1 MAGKDQRHCLG
12 RVSSVVTGSLER
24 FFYRHGKSVASYPFR
39 YIVSC
44 LAITALCCVGFL
56 NFKMEHRP
64 EKLWIPQDSDY
75 VTTLSWR
82 DENFPSVQRIE
93 MLLFEAS
100 NVLKAEYV
108 KEMFLL
114 HQDIRKIVVINDQ
127 GQNVTQED
135 LCFRVPALG
144 GEMRQ
149 ELRQIKASMFPGRNP
164 NNDFDW
170 SLEFDKTI
178 YYQFYSRMPSECL
191 ELSILEMWG
200 YDEEVIGALSD
211 EDVILAINTVNISST
226 YSHPVDFRKF
236 LGGIERNA
244 SGHITGAKTSLTQIL
259 MHVNRSEI
267 DLSDS
272 NNAGLAEEVNPSLF
286 AWEGEFIRL
295 LRNPVRRPQ
304 GLGIFFQ
311 SHRSFGEVSSETVFG
326 DVTFLIFGNAMLF
339 IYVQIMLGKFNMVE
353 KRPVLSLLGLL
364 ATYLAVGI
372 SFGLCSA
379 VGLPYSPVHSILP
392 LLMLGLGVDDM
403 FVIVQSW
410 HNLKPQE
417 RKLNLQTKIGRAL
430 RHAGVAITV
439 TSLTDFAAF
448 AIGATT
454 VLPALRSFCL
464 YSALGIVALYLL
476 QATFFVAW
484 FTLDQSRL
492 EDHRDGLI
500 WCYKHKNWTP
510 NKCSTH
516 DYCQMFLDKI
526 YGKFLLKKPVKVAV
540 ILATIAM
547 TGASVW
553 GVTNLRQEFDPVL
566 FIPQSSY
573 LFKFLSRILHYY
585 PEAGERGTLYLGALN
600 YSQELPKIGE
610 LTTQMKENE
619 YISFVDSWYDL
630 MVTYTM
636 QDVGID
642 IGGKVM
648 NETFFREILSAF
660 LFSPSGS
667 RFQTFF
673 HFNGNLT
680 IGKPTPQLLAC
691 KFDYSHRTLSG
702 SAEKIVALDQLN
714 GLINNQNFSDFAG
727 AIAFNYAGW
736 ETDKIIATELIRNVS
751 LAMVAVFIMTLLL
764 LANFVTSF
772 YVLLCVSLTLVDVMA
787 LMAWWDLTI
796 DIISCINLV
805 LCIGLCV
812 DYSAHIGLHFMQVSG
827 TRNERAHKTLREMGP
842 PVINGAFSTFLSFSL
857 LVFSDSH
864 VFQSFFKIFFGT
876 CLFGVFHGLT
886 FLPVLLSLIGPAPY
900 NDTLIS
906 MSQVDEVDDKTE
918 APIKRSVEM
927 NKVEE
932 TTYAVITGD

>member
-1 MAGKDQRHCLG
+1 MRGRDQRNCLG
-12 RVSSVVTGSLER
+12 RVSEAVTGSLER
-24 FFYRHGKSVASYPFR
+24 FFYRHGKNVASHPLR
-39 YIVSC
+39 YIGGCFAV
-44 LAITALCCVGFL
+44 TALSCVGFL
-56 NFKMEHRP
+56 NFRMEHRP

-75 VTTLSWR
+75 VQTLAWR
-82 DENFPSVQRIE
+82 DENFPSVHRVE
-93 MLLFEAS
+93 LVLFEAD
-100 NVLKAEYV
+100 NILRAEYV
-108 KEMFLL
+108 KEMFSL
-114 HQDIRKIVVINDQ
+114 HQDIRKIVVTNDQ
-127 GQNVTQED
+127 GQNLTQED
-135 LCFRVPALG
+135 LCFKVPALG
-144 GEMRQ
+144 GDTRQ
-149 ELRQIKASMFPGRNP
+149 ELRRVKAQMFPGRDP

-170 SLEFDKTI
+170 SLEFDKSI
-178 YYQFYSRMPSECL
+178 YYQFYSRMPLECL

-200 YDEEVIGALSD
+200 YDEAVFEALTD
-211 EDVILAINTVNISST
+211 EDVLLAINTVNISST
-226 YSHPVDFRKF
+226 YSHPVDFHKL
-236 LGGIERNA
+236 LGGVEQNA
-244 SGHITGAKTSLTQIL
+244 SGHITGAKTALTQIL

-267 DLSDS
+267 DMSNS
-272 NNAGLAEEVNPSLF
+272 NNAGLSEEVNPSLF

-295 LRNPVRRPQ
+295 LRNQSGRPQ
-304 GLGIFFQ
+304 DLGIFFQ

-326 DVTFLIFGNAMLF
+326 DVTFLIIGNVMLF
-339 IYVQIMLGKFNMVE
+339 IYVQVMLGKFNGVE

-364 ATYLAVGI
+364 ATYLAVGV

-417 RKLNLQTKIGRAL
+417 RKLKMQTKIGRAL

-448 AIGATT
+448 AIGAST

-464 YSALGIVALYLL
+464 YSALGIAALYVL

-484 FTLDQSRL
+484 FALDQTRL
-492 EDHRDGLI
+492 EEQRDGLI
-500 WCYKHKNWTP
+500 WCYKYKDWAP
-510 NKCSTH
+510 NKCSQY
-516 DYCQMFLDKI
+516 DLCQLFFDKI
-526 YGKFLLKKPVKVAV
+526 YGKFLLKNPVKVAV
-540 ILATIAM
+540 ILSTVVL
-547 TGASVW
+547 TGASIW

-585 PEAGERGTLYLGALN
+585 PEAGERGTLYLGALD
-600 YSQELPKIGE
+600 YSQEFPKIGQ
-610 LTTQMKENE
+610 LSTQMKENE

-636 QDVGID
+636 QDTGID
-642 IGGKVM
+642 IGGKAM
-648 NETFFREILSAF
+648 NETFFREIMSAF

-667 RFQTFF
+667 RFQTYF
-673 HFNGNLT
+673 HFDGNLT

-691 KFDYSHRTLSG
+691 KFDYNHRTLNG
-702 SAEKIVALDQLN
+702 SAEQIIALDQLK
-714 GLINNQNFSDFAG
+714 GLIKDQNFSDFAG

-736 ETDKIIATELIRNVS
+736 ETDMIIGTELIRNVS

-764 LANFVTSF
+764 LSNFITSL

-787 LMAWWDLTI
+787 LMSWWDLTI

-812 DYSAHIGLHFMQVSG
+812 DYSAHIGLHFMQVKG
-827 TRNERAHKTLREMGP
+827 TRNERAHTTLHEMGP
-842 PVINGAFSTFLSFSL
+842 PVINGAFSTFLSFAP

-864 VFQSFFKIFFGT
+864 VFLSFFKIFFGT

-900 NDTLIS
+900 NDTLIA
-906 MSQVDEVDDKTE
+906 MSQVDEADKSE
-918 APIKRSVEM
+918 AHTKCSIEM
-927 NKVEE
+927 KVEE
-932 TTYAVITGD
+932 TTYTIASGD